1 MHEILTFLDYTT
13 LEATGKNIEAK
24 LSEKGHIGAL
34 EQSYRDA
41 LKKRFGYFYY
51 PGGMFHGGWQTEK
64 NVKRYLQRRPSV
76 EEMKVLLHPIY
87 YRYTYRPNN
96 YKHMIGCTPDSD
108 MKHVSQ

>member
-1 MHEILTFLDYTT
+1 LTFLYYTT

-41 LKKRFGYFYY
+41 LSLFLSFYY

-64 NVKRYLQRRPSV
+64 NVKRYLQCRPSV
-76 EEMKVLLHPIY
+76 EEMKVLLHQIY

-96 YKHMIGCTPDSD
+96 YKPVIGCIPDSD